1 MNEYLADNIV
11 GNPKFVSQ
19 NKKVYVRDCT
29 MQVMSTTIEAQ
40 LLFDVP
46 SVT

>member
-1 MNEYLADNIV
+1 MNEYLAGNIA

-19 NKKVYVRDCT
+19 NKKVYVRDCM
-29 MQVMSTTIEAQ
+29 MQTVSTTIKAE